1 MPLLP
6 TNPRDRN
13 LVLVGLLSVALVG
26 VYHQMY
32 WRTENVRLNA
42 IEVRLDTL
50 DSLNNVARREYA
62 KGSVTTM
69 QQEGDGYARE
79 LSVLR
84 RLVPTENEVPAL
96 LESISTAARRAG
108 LELVDIQPDAVVN
121 GDSFDTYKYKLGVT
135 GPYHQVAAFLT
146 NIGSLSRIVSPIN
159 INLAPTTRAGELRP
173 KVGEQLLDARFG
185 VQTYVAHGAP
195 KPALAERAVYK
206 NVKHAALPIADTV
219 SSRSSI
225 TREVFEYAKG
235 RRRDPFVSLLST
247 AELRPTLSDLRL
259 TSVFIDLSGRNSLAT
274 LRDVA

>member
-1 MPLLP
+1 MALLP

-13 LVLVGLLSVALVG
+13 LVLVGLLAIGLAA

-32 WRTENVRLNA
+32 WTSENRRLNA

-50 DSLNNVARREYA
+50 DSLNRIARLEYA
-62 KGSVTTM
+62 KGSVTKM

-108 LELVDIQPDAVVN
+108 LELVDIQPDGVVK
-121 GDSFDTYKYKLGVT
+121 GESFDTYKYKLGVT

-159 INLAPTTRAGELRP
+159 VSLAPMTRPGELRQ
-173 KVGEQLLDARFG
+173 KTGEQFLDARFG
-185 VQTYVAHGAP
+185 VQTYVARAVPRPAPGERSTPDKPGAP
-195 KPALAERAVYK
+195 
-206 NVKHAALPIADTV
+206 
-219 SSRSSI
+219 
-225 TREVFEYAKG
+225 
-235 RRRDPFVSLLST
+235 
-247 AELRPTLSDLRL
+247 
-259 TSVFIDLSGRNSLAT
+259 
-274 LRDVA
+274 